1 MFCFSILREGLLLHS
16 LFFSFKLGFINYFV
30 YICLILIFKTDKM
43 ETQDITLQKEIRG
56 LEKALKNAVY
66 NGDAFEQMALHKKL
80 EVAKSTLLNIK

>member
-1 MFCFSILREGLLLHS
+1 
-16 LFFSFKLGFINYFV
+16 
-30 YICLILIFKTDKM
+30 M

-80 EVAKSTLLNIK
+80 EVAKSVIELYEYRVNALLKKIDFLEAQLEISKQFNFKF

>member
-1 MFCFSILREGLLLHS
+1 
-16 LFFSFKLGFINYFV
+16 
-30 YICLILIFKTDKM
+30 M